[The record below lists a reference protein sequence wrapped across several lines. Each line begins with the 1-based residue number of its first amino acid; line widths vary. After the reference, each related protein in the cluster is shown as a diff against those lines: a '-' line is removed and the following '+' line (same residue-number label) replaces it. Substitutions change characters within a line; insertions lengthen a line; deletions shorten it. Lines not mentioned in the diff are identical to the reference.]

1 MKKSTNT
8 NYFKEKAQMAESE
21 NRIKDY
27 VNFLRRKS
35 ILDLEEMD
43 KKENVEMKKVIYGS
57 CNNLGIKKVNQNN
70 KEKQKGNK
78 KKRRFSCIEEP
89 RGFLFSSPQNK
100 KINKNKSLKPEFAFD
115 GDSSKKNYESPKKI
129 INLSFSDPQVFKPKK
144 KNFK

>member
-1 MKKSTNT
+1 MKKSTHT

-78 KKRRFSCIEEP
+78 KKRRRI
-89 RGFLFSSPQNK
+89 
-100 KINKNKSLKPEFAFD
+100 
-115 GDSSKKNYESPKKI
+115 
-129 INLSFSDPQVFKPKK
+129 
-144 KNFK
+144 